1 LTFAFDADRTVLGA
15 YVNPQYRPNKK
26 LIFDVGARIQVAPTA
41 LGSIGYDATT
51 TLAGTVVWNFIPNWH
66 MKLNYAEG
74 FRPPVL
80 NNLLANG
87 EGVQIGGNRDLTVEH
102 SKAAQAEINARIF
115 KGDRRI
121 RELSFRID
129 GSYTRLQNLIQVQS
143 GSYQNT
149 GDRGLASAE
158 FLAKLYVQG
167 GHRIELGYTYL
178 VGQTTD
184 HGELISMPNNW
195 FNLATVWNLVTNKLT
210 ATTNIKVAGASEDPN
225 RLVEYRN
232 LMPGSTDILN
242 VNATDLVLDRL
253 PPIAELTVGMQ
264 YTPTPKL
271 AIRATVYNAFWAH
284 EYQPDPFFDYEPH
297 LEYLP
302 NPYEGFRA
310 YLTAMYQY

>member
-1 LTFAFDADRTVLGA
+1 TF
-15 YVNPQYRPNKK
+15 
-26 LIFDVGARIQVAPTA
+26 
-41 LGSIGYDATT
+41 
-51 TLAGTVVWNFIPNWH
+51 AGTVVWNFIPNWH

-121 RELSFRID
+121 RELSFRVD
-129 GSYTRLQNLIQVQS
+129 GSYTRLQNLIQVVS
-143 GSYQNT
+143 GSYANT

-158 FLAKLYVQG
+158 FLAKLYIQG

-178 VGQTTD
+178 SVQTAD
-184 HGELISMPNNW
+184 KGELISMPNHW
-195 FNLATVWNLVTNKLT
+195 FNLATVWNLVSNKLT

-225 RLVEYRN
+225 RLVEYRG
-232 LMPGSTDILN
+232 LMPGSTDTLN

-253 PPIAELTVGMQ
+253 PPIAELTLGMQ

-271 AIRATVYNAFWAH
+271 AFRATVYNAFWAH
-284 EYQPDPFFDYEPH
+284 SYQPDPFFDYEPH